1 MNDEKTN
8 SPCKICHLNISGEL
22 KSKDYDQ
29 QIMNLICCEEKTETM
44 RGKMDQVK
52 VQEQGFYIQKNSSK
66 QVKVFC
72 WGLNDK
78 DQLGG
83 MKGSKVSI

>member
-1 MNDEKTN
+1 MFGEKQN
-8 SPCKICHLNISGEL
+8 E
-22 KSKDYDQ
+22 DYDQ
-29 QIMNLICCEEKTETM
+29 QIMKLFCCQKKPDDMRQKTN
-44 RGKMDQVK
+44 QVK
-52 VQEQGFYIQKNSSK
+52 IKEQGFFKQKSANK

-83 MKGSKVSI
+83 MKGSKVSLLLLHSLSVR